1 MNYAM
6 GFQPATQYGVGGAS
20 SLVSSDEYKS
30 PDPYKAP
37 IYDENKIRS
46 LTQEQAA
53 PSIRGLRSSMQRIAG
68 SSSDNPNAKRMT
80 LREALAGYGQG
91 LQSAIS
97 GASASA
103 RNAYNQEYGIKAN
116 EGLINY
122 NESVSS
128 SRMNFENKQKEE
140 AARYQAELAKYMAS
154 TYGNKG
160 YTSGYG
166 GGGKSNP
173 ATPFITSKSSE
184 QDFTNTGYY
193 DNPNAPAPSTTY
205 NDYAAESSAYS
216 DLYPVDYSL
225 VE

>member
-1 MNYAM
+1 M
-6 GFQPATQYGVGGAS
+6 GFSQGTQYGTGGS
-20 SLVSSDEYKS
+20 SSSTDEYKS

-140 AARYQAELAKYMAS
+140 AARYQAELANYMAA
-154 TYGNKG
+154 TYGNRG
-160 YTSGYG
+160 YSSRSG
-166 GGGKSNP
+166 GGDTT
-173 ATPFITSKSSE
+173 TPKVTTPSKPFE

-205 NDYAAESSAYS
+205 NDYAAESKALYDSMGLGDSYS
-216 DLYPVDYSL
+216 ESDYI
-225 VE
+225 EY